1 MRLLVIGAGG
11 HAKVVISAAIE
22 AGWDIAGIV
31 DESGQRTELMGM
43 PVTSD
48 ASQVEADAFVVAIG
62 DNRVRAERYAH
73 YLAQGLIAAAVLHP
87 RATLDPSARIGA
99 GTVAFAGAVVNA
111 DAEIGDNV
119 ILNTG
124 CTVDHDCVIGA
135 HSHIA
140 PGVNLSGAGTVG
152 DGALMGVGSC
162 AIPLARIGA
171 WAVVG
176 AGSTVIDPVGDGVTA
191 AGSPARK
198 L

>member
-11 HAKVVISAAIE
+11 HAKVVVSAAIE

-31 DESGQRTELMGM
+31 DESGRRTELMGL

-48 ASQVEADAFVVAIG
+48 AASVEADAFVVAIG
-62 DNRVRAERYAH
+62 DNRVRAERFAH
-73 YLAQGLIAAAVLHP
+73 YHSLGMTAAAILHP

-111 DAEIGDNV
+111 DAEIGENV

-124 CTVDHDCVIGA
+124 CTIDHDCVIGS
-135 HSHIA
+135 HTHIA
-140 PGVNLSGAGTVG
+140 PGVNLSGGVTVG
-152 DGALMGVGSC
+152 EGALLGVGSC
-162 AIPLARIGA
+162 AIPLASVGA

-191 AGSPARK
+191 AGSPARE